1 MSPRKS
7 KDEMDADKE
16 KKRKRREEKRA
27 VKRATERKNEDGKD
41 ILDIGRSH
49 FSQENAGLHPPTR
62 AWPTL
67 VTGMLDPPDG
77 LTHRCIFR

>member
-27 VKRATERKNEDGKD
+27 VKRANERKNEDGKD

-49 FSQENAGLHPPTR
+49 FSQENAGLHHPTSPP
-62 AWPTL
+62 WCG
-67 VTGMLDPPDG
+67 VTVILDSSGG
-77 LTHRCIFR
+77 LTHRCLSR